1 MEERKAGGMVTER
14 ELRPK
19 SGLAVLLALIVG
31 FAAAIFAFVMGIV
44 NMVSSSIEV
53 PVGVDETVTQVTD
66 AGGFGLGVAL
76 LVLGI
81 VGWLVFPILL
91 AGLKVVHPN
100 EARVLTLFGKYYGT
114 IKQAGFFYVHPFCT
128 TFSPA
133 YNEARAVVAKKAKE
147 MEAEGKAYLGSVNV
161 NKCISLKTQT
171 LDNGRQKVNDV
182 LGNPIIIGAVVIW
195 RVSDPTTAAFAVE
208 NYREYLSIQADST
221 VRNIARLYPYDIF
234 DEEDDDGVKEKTL
247 RGSAMEI
254 AESMKEELQKR
265 VCEAGLEIQE
275 VRITHLAY
283 AEEIA
288 AAMLQR
294 QQAVAIIAARQKIV
308 DGAVGMVKMA
318 IDKLGEDQVVV
329 LDEERKAAMVSNLLV
344 VLCGNKDA
352 QPVLNSGSIY

>member
-1 MEERKAGGMVTER
+1 MESKYIVEK
-14 ELRPK
+14 ELKPR
-19 SGLAVLLALIVG
+19 SGAAMLLLLILGIAASAAAFVLGVVGLDTGLGALGVVLMIVG
-31 FAAAIFAFVMGIV
+31 
-44 NMVSSSIEV
+44 
-53 PVGVDETVTQVTD
+53 
-66 AGGFGLGVAL
+66 
-76 LVLGI
+76 VLGWI
-81 VGWLVFPILL
+81 VLPILM
-91 AGLKVVHPN
+91 AGLKIVRPN
-100 EARVLTLFGKYYGT
+100 EARVFLFFGKYYGT
-114 IKQAGFFYVHPFCT
+114 IKQAGFYYVNPFCT
-128 TFSPA
+128 TFCPSYEQA
-133 YNEARAVVAKKAKE
+133 AAKAAQKSEELA
-147 MEAEGKAYLGSVNV
+147 AQGKLVIPEIKTGKN
-161 NKCISLKTQT
+161 ISLKTQT

-195 RVSDPTTAAFAVE
+195 RVADPTRAVFAVE
-208 NYREYLSIQADST
+208 NYGEFLSIQADST
-221 VRNIARLYPYDIF
+221 VRNIARLYPYDVF
-234 DEEDDDGVKEKTL
+234 DDDEDNDGVKEKTL
-247 RGSAMEI
+247 RGSAIEI

-265 VCEAGLEIQE
+265 VQEAGLEIEE